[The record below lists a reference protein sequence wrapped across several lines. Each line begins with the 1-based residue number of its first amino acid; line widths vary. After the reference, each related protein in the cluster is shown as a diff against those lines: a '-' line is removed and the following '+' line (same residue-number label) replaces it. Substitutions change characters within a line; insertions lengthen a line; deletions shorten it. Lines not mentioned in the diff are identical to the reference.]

1 MTICEDDR
9 PYSDGATAHRGL
21 VSALPLANNRRF
33 MSSDLSEI
41 QNYMG
46 ALFCPHYLGASRD
59 ARSIAFRH
67 YSAGLRDVTFNV
79 IDYGAESGSITVTA
93 PNVGEYYLAQFSL
106 SGRCEVNQG
115 SGAVGLAPGALF
127 VIDPDRPLNER
138 LSSDYVHLTMRI
150 KRSALQ
156 RVLARDLGFTPDEPV
171 TFNPTAQPLNG
182 ASASLLRMVST
193 VCDDLDSATPGMTM
207 SRVVTHVEDTLLSL
221 LLNTAP
227 NNYSELLGQAASV
240 PLPYYMRRVLNYIAA
255 HARDPITLAD
265 FVTVSGVSVR
275 SLHAGFRHYKNT
287 TPMGYLKAYR
297 LDLARRELAGAD
309 ASGRSVTEVA
319 LACGFSHL
327 SKFARDY
334 RLRFGEAPSQT
345 RSGRSG

>member
-1 MTICEDDR
+1 MTICEEYKPCTDGVIER
-9 PYSDGATAHRGL
+9 PGP
-21 VSALPLANNRRF
+21 VSMLPLANNRRF

-59 ARSIAFRH
+59 AQSIAFRH

-79 IDYGAESGSITVTA
+79 IDYGTESGSITVTA
-93 PNVGEYYLAQFSL
+93 PNVGENYLAQFSL
-106 SGRCEVNQG
+106 AGRCEINQG
-115 SGAVGLAPGALF
+115 NGAVGVEPGALF
-127 VIDPDRPLNER
+127 VIDPDRPLSER
-138 LSSDYVHLTMRI
+138 MSSGYVHLTMRI

-156 RVLARDLGFTPDEPV
+156 RVLTRDLGFTPDEPV
-171 TFNPTAQPLNG
+171 IFSPTAQPLNG

-193 VCDDLDSATPGMTM
+193 VCEDLDSVTPGLSMP
-207 SRVVTHVEDTLLSL
+207 RVVSHVEDTLLSL

-240 PLPYYMRRVLNYIAA
+240 PVPYYMRRVLNYIAA

-265 FVTVSGVSVR
+265 FVAVSGVSVR

-309 ASGRSVTEVA
+309 ATGRSVTEVA
-319 LACGFSHL
+319 LSCGFSHL

-345 RSGRSG
+345 RSGRGG